1 MPLQSTR
8 SSLERRRDREAAMT
22 ALNLCISSAIVSLNC
37 SSSSWEY
44 HVLSVSALLSLR
56 KRKSWLVVAKLTER
70 VWVVIVDYYAFVLS
84 VGVIAFG
91 FCTTVQRV
99 SRFEGRDIAKFG
111 WIRFNK
117 IRCSETTRAAAA
129 EQSSKGNDSFG
140 REPFMTPRREAFV
153 AGFHGTFVWA
163 GLGSREG

>member
-1 MPLQSTR
+1 M
-8 SSLERRRDREAAMT
+8 SSHCRL
-22 ALNLCISSAIVSLNC
+22 LCIC
-37 SSSSWEY
+37 SVCGSDCFW
-44 HVLSVSALLSLR
+44 VLHH
-56 KRKSWLVVAKLTER
+56 
-70 VWVVIVDYYAFVLS
+70 
-84 VGVIAFG
+84 
-91 FCTTVQRV
+91 CTTV

-153 AGFHGTFVWA
+153 AGFHGTFV
-163 GLGSREG
+163 

>member
-91 FCTTVQRV
+91 FCTPLYN
-99 SRFEGRDIAKFG
+99 A
-111 WIRFNK
+111 
-117 IRCSETTRAAAA
+117 
-129 EQSSKGNDSFG
+129 
-140 REPFMTPRREAFV
+140 
-153 AGFHGTFVWA
+153 FHG
-163 GLGSREG
+163 LREGTSLSLDGLDLTRLDAQKLPGQQLLSSRRKVMTLSAGNLLWQHEGKPLLRDSTGRSSEQD